1 MRLFTPFNPIVM
13 AGYFKHTLL
22 KIISIFSVVR
32 GYNIGLVVLAQ
43 YLTSVFILAHETP
56 MLEVLLDP
64 SLFVLVLSTVGAIA
78 SGYIINNFYDQ
89 EKDLINRPQ
98 KSILDHMV
106 SQKTKLS
113 LYFVINILALL
124 FSSLISLRAGLFFA
138 GYLFFIWLYSHK
150 IKKQPVLGN
159 LTSALL
165 SITPFFAILLYFKN
179 YNLLIFV
186 FGFYLFLI
194 LAIRELVKDLE
205 NIKGDLTLN
214 YKTVPVVYGE
224 RATKLMMSILI
235 ALNCLVSVM
244 LVLYFELRLMHSF
257 FIGATV
263 YLILLL
269 FMIWNAQRQQDYN
282 RIHNFLKLLILAG
295 VFSILLLDPAL
306 ILNKIF

>member
-1 MRLFTPFNPIVM
+1 MP
-13 AGYFKHTLL
+13 GDFKHILL
-22 KIISIFSVVR
+22 KIISIFSLVR

-43 YLTSVFILAHETP
+43 YLTSIFILAHETP
-56 MLEVLLDP
+56 MIEVLFDP
-64 SLFVLVLSTVGAIA
+64 SLLVLVISTVGAIA
-78 SGYIINNFYDQ
+78 SGYIINNFYDL

-98 KSILDHMV
+98 KSILDHLI

-113 LYFVINILALL
+113 LYFVINILVLL

-138 GYLFFIWLYSHK
+138 GYMFFIWLYSHK

-194 LAIRELVKDLE
+194 LAIRELAKDLE

-224 RATKLMMSILI
+224 KATKLMMSILI
-235 ALNCLVSVM
+235 ALNCLVSVL
-244 LVLYFELRLMHSF
+244 LVFYFELRLMYSF
-257 FIGATV
+257 FIGSTV

-269 FMIWNAQRQQDYN
+269 FMIWNAQRHQDYN

>member
-1 MRLFTPFNPIVM
+1 M
-13 AGYFKHTLL
+13 AGGFKYMLL

-43 YLTSVFILAHETP
+43 YLTSIFILAQDTP
-56 MLEVLLDP
+56 MIEVLLDP
-64 SLFVLVLSTVGAIA
+64 SLFVLVLATVGAIA

-138 GYLFFIWLYSHK
+138 GYMFFIWFYSHK

-224 RATKLMMSILI
+224 KATKLMMSILI
-235 ALNCLVSVM
+235 ALNCLVSVL
-244 LVLYFELRLMHSF
+244 LVFYFELRLMHSF

>member
-1 MRLFTPFNPIVM
+1 M
-13 AGYFKHTLL
+13 AGDFKHMLL

-32 GYNIGLVVLAQ
+32 GYNIVLLVLAQ
-43 YLTSVFILAHETP
+43 YLTSIFILAHDTP
-56 MLEVLLDP
+56 MIEVLLDP
-64 SLFVLVLSTVGAIA
+64 SLFVLVFATVGAIA

-98 KSILDHMV
+98 KSILDHIV

-138 GYLFFIWLYSHK
+138 GYMFFIWFYSHK

-205 NIKGDLTLN
+205 NIKGDLILN
-214 YKTVPVVYGE
+214 YRTVPVVYGE
-224 RATKLMMSILI
+224 KATKSMMSILV
-235 ALNCLVSVM
+235 ALNCLVSVL
-244 LVLYFELRLMHSF
+244 LVFYFELRLMYSF
-257 FIGATV
+257 FIGASV

-269 FMIWNAQRQQDYN
+269 FMTWNAQRQQDYN

>member
-1 MRLFTPFNPIVM
+1 M
-13 AGYFKHTLL
+13 
-22 KIISIFSVVR
+22 
-32 GYNIGLVVLAQ
+32 
-43 YLTSVFILAHETP
+43 
-56 MLEVLLDP
+56 
-64 SLFVLVLSTVGAIA
+64 
-78 SGYIINNFYDQ
+78 
-89 EKDLINRPQ
+89 
-98 KSILDHMV
+98 
-106 SQKTKLS
+106 
-113 LYFVINILALL
+113 
-124 FSSLISLRAGLFFA
+124 
-138 GYLFFIWLYSHK
+138 FFIWLYSHK

-224 RATKLMMSILI
+224 KATKLMMSIFI
-235 ALNCLVSVM
+235 TLNCFVSVL
-244 LVLYFELRLMHSF
+244 LVFYFELQLMHSF

-295 VFSILLLDPAL
+295 VFSILLLDPSL

>member
-1 MRLFTPFNPIVM
+1 M
-13 AGYFKHTLL
+13 AGGFKYMLL

-43 YLTSVFILAHETP
+43 YLTSIFILAHDTP
-56 MLEVLLDP
+56 MIEVLLDP
-64 SLFVLVLSTVGAIA
+64 SLFVLVLATVGAIA

-106 SQKTKLS
+106 SQKTKFS
-113 LYFVINILALL
+113 LYFVINILVLL

-138 GYLFFIWLYSHK
+138 GYMFFIWFYSHK

-214 YKTVPVVYGE
+214 YKTVPVIYGE
-224 RATKLMMSILI
+224 KATKLMMSILI
-235 ALNCLVSVM
+235 ALNCLVSVL
-244 LVLYFELRLMHSF
+244 LVFYFELRLMHSF

-282 RIHNFLKLLILAG
+282 RIHNFLKLLILAE
-295 VFSILLLDPAL
+295 VFSILLLDHAL